1 MAENVKKLKEPLRY
15 LHLVQHFLKVLFYH
29 GGHESKV
36 MKFSFNSLEC
46 DVQLLKALT
55 ISLHILWNKEKLSK
69 YYKILFKKMDGKLK
83 VRVRISFI
91 GF

>member
-36 MKFSFNSLEC
+36 MKFSFNSLN
-46 DVQLLKALT
+46 VMF
-55 ISLHILWNKEKLSK
+55 N
-69 YYKILFKKMDGKLK
+69 Y
-83 VRVRISFI
+83 
-91 GF
+91 

>member
-36 MKFSFNSLEC
+36 MKFSLNSLEC

-55 ISLHILWNKEKLSK
+55 ISLHILWNKEKLSNITK
-69 YYKILFKKMDGKLK
+69 FCSKKWMEN
-83 VRVRISFI
+83 
-91 GF
+91 

>member
-55 ISLHILWNKEKLSK
+55 ISLHILWNKENYQNITKFCSK
-69 YYKILFKKMDGKLK
+69 KWMEN
-83 VRVRISFI
+83 
-91 GF
+91 

>member
-1 MAENVKKLKEPLRY
+1 
-15 LHLVQHFLKVLFYH
+15 
-29 GGHESKV
+29 

-46 DVQLLKALT
+46 DVQLLKART

-83 VRVRISFI
+83 VRVRISFV